1 MEEADSGTISVTSV
15 GYGGWTFYRNEGYKR
30 NDGLHLNTGG

>member
-15 GYGGWTFYRNEGYKR
+15 GYGGWTFYRNEGCKR